1 MSGLELFAKHKINEG
16 IGLLVD
22 YAINQKAHASEK
34 RIVKV
39 METLKSHGTHGRRIL
54 PQLRAA
60 AIHFDKR
67 EKNYPHHLSQGKAK
81 LVRET
86 IKTIETSTYNPA
98 LISLNR

>member
-1 MSGLELFAKHKINEG
+1 M
-16 IGLLVD
+16 
-22 YAINQKAHASEK
+22 AHTED
-34 RIVKV
+34 VFC
-39 METLKSHGTHGRRIL
+39 
-54 PQLRAA
+54 PNYA
-60 AIHFDKR
+60 AIHFDQG